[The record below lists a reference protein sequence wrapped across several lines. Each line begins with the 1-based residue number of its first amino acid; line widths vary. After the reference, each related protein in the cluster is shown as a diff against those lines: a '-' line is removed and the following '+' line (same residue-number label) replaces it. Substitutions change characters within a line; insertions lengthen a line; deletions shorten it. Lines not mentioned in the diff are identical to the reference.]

1 MELTPATT
9 PADEQRKALALAF
22 LQAFEDGGTTSSGGS
37 VLDLFADDARVCFP
51 KWGAAHGRAEIA
63 DVLVD
68 VGPTIHSISHDLAD
82 INWVGT
88 GGDVLV
94 AEGTSHGVHRD
105 GSWGR
110 ARRSGAADAGA
121 TCSRSMTATST
132 ASSSTWTR
140 NTRARTPPVT
150 RGSSRGATE
159 QAAFGHAAEVV
170 GHAAAFPVHRLD
182 RLLEVLPPMGRTG
195 EGHED
200 DVVGD
205 GPGSPWPAA
214 CVPACWEV
222 SDVRRRR
229 RAKRAV
235 RTG

>member
-37 VLDLFADDARVCFP
+37 VLDLFADDGQVYFP
-51 KWGAAHGRAEIA
+51 KWGVAHGTAEIA
-63 DVLVD
+63 NVLVD
-68 VGPTIHSISHDLAD
+68 VGSTIHSISHDLAD

-121 TCSRSMTATST
+121 TSSKSETATST

-140 NTRARTPPVT
+140 TTRARTPPVT
-150 RGSSRGATE
+150 RGSSRGCDGASRVWPCGGGGGTCGCVTRPPLGP
-159 QAAFGHAAEVV
+159 APGS
-170 GHAAAFPVHRLD
+170 AAAHGAHR
-182 RLLEVLPPMGRTG
+182 
-195 EGHED
+195 
-200 DVVGD
+200 
-205 GPGSPWPAA
+205 
-214 CVPACWEV
+214 
-222 SDVRRRR
+222 
-229 RAKRAV
+229 
-235 RTG
+235 

>member
-37 VLDLFADDARVCFP
+37 VLDLFADDAQVCFP

-105 GSWGR
+105 GSWG
-110 ARRSGAADAGA
+110 SG
-121 TCSRSMTATST
+121 S
-132 ASSSTWTR
+132 
-140 NTRARTPPVT
+140 PE
-150 RGSSRGATE
+150 RGGGRWCDVF
-159 QAAFGHAAEVV
+159 QIHDGHI
-170 GHAAAFPVHRLD
+170 HRLFVHLD
-182 RLLEVLPPMGRTG
+182 PEHAGKDTARYPWLE
-195 EGHED
+195 
-200 DVVGD
+200 
-205 GPGSPWPAA
+205 
-214 CVPACWEV
+214 
-222 SDVRRRR
+222 
-229 RAKRAV
+229 
-235 RTG
+235 